1 MNEET
6 KMVQKCGNDIG
17 HELIDDN
24 NMIYL
29 PLYIVTRNMYS
40 TTRNSFPEQR
50 STARIYGGKLL
61 QRNNLAPELWRE

>member
-1 MNEET
+1 MDWFQHLNVRFSNGQYIVGFFNCGLSEEE
-6 KMVQKCGNDIG
+6 CRNDIG

-40 TTRNSFPEQR
+40 TTH
-50 STARIYGGKLL
+50 KLIS
-61 QRNNLAPELWRE
+61 